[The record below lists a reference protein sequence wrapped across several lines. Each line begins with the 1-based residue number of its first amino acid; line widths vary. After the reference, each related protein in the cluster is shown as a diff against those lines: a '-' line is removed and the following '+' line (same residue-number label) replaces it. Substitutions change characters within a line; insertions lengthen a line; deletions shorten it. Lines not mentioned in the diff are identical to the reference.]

1 MLSACQ
7 CNSSS
12 LCSAAG
18 VIEVMEETQE
28 NEEQDEEEDTEE
40 GPGRGSTSVWCH
52 YFKFL
57 VETTNTLLVH

>member
-1 MLSACQ
+1 M
-7 CNSSS
+7 
-12 LCSAAG
+12 
-18 VIEVMEETQE
+18 MEETQE